1 MENIVKM
8 TGGSEKTKY
17 YFRYDSPLGVMTGI
31 SDGENLCELWFSGQK
46 YFDDKVD
53 QPDGQK
59 YSNPEDQPGEREHC
73 SHEDQLV
80 GQKYP
85 SHEKQPNGQNY
96 PHHEAELPVFEQTKR
111 WLDSY
116 FSGQIPDFLP
126 PLSLKGTDFRMEVWE
141 ELLKIPYGKTVS
153 YGEIAAAVAR
163 KRGLDRMS
171 AQAVG
176 GAVGHNPVAIIV
188 PCHRVVGKDG
198 SLTGYGGGLDKKT
211 ALLSLEKAEGVKL
224 LESVFHL

>member
-1 MENIVKM
+1 MENRVKM
-8 TGGSEKTKY
+8 TDGTEEQKY
-17 YFRYDSPLGVMTGI
+17 YFRYDSPLGVMIGV
-31 SDGENLCELWFSGQK
+31 SDGENLCELWFNGQE
-46 YFDDKVD
+46 
-53 QPDGQK
+53 
-59 YSNPEDQPGEREHC
+59 YS
-73 SHEDQLV
+73 SHEDQQGGRKPASYETQLN
-80 GQKYP
+80 GKEYP
-85 SHEKQPNGQNY
+85 SHEKQRGGKNY
-96 PHHEAELPVFEQTKR
+96 PGCATELPVFEKTRR

-116 FSGQIPDFLP
+116 FSGQVPDFLP

-163 KRGLDRMS
+163 RRGLDRMS

-176 GAVGHNPVAIIV
+176 GAVGHNPIAIIV
-188 PCHRVVGKDG
+188 PCHRVIGKDG

-224 LESVFHL
+224 LEIAFHL